1 MNSSSKSKPCSRKSD
16 AEDSG
21 AASGLAESLYWLIR
35 LRWFAVAGIFFTAAL
50 AQHWL
55 RLPLAYAPV
64 YAAAAALGAANA
76 LLLAWL
82 ERARA
87 AGGPGLPALTNRLA
101 NAQIPLD
108 LLCLTA
114 LVHFTGGVE
123 NPFAFYFVFHMII
136 ASVLLSRR
144 ASYLQAVF
152 ALALYLLMTG
162 LEYAGGWEHHCAA
175 SSPALCLRGDSLHLL
190 GAWASFASTLF
201 IAVYMATS
209 ISQKLRLKEA
219 HLRAA
224 NEQLREKD
232 KIKSNYV
239 LRVTHDIKE
248 HLAAI
253 QACLD
258 PVLHGV
264 TGEVAPAQRGL
275 IQRSYDRTGKLM
287 TFVKA
292 LLEITRIKLSR
303 KMETGSFSLRKTAES
318 AVGHV
323 AERAAARNIRLSWTV
338 GHGVDEIHGSQI
350 YIEETIAGF
359 LANAVKYTP
368 EGGRVDL
375 TIGDAGASVLVRVTD
390 TGMGVPADELP
401 HIFEEFYRARNAR
414 AAERT
419 GTGLGLSIAR
429 EVALRHKGRVWAES
443 REGEGS
449 AFYLALPKPA
459 AA

>member
-1 MNSSSKSKPCSRKSD
+1 MNSSSRSNRCLKRSEP
-16 AEDSG
+16 
-21 AASGLAESLYWLIR
+21 AAPAAAGSLADSLYWLIR
-35 LRWFAVAGIFFTAAL
+35 LRWFAVAGVALTALFADRAL
-50 AQHWL
+50 GLA
-55 RLPLAYAPV
+55 LPYARI
-64 YAAAAALGAANA
+64 YAVAAALGAYNF
-76 LLLAWL
+76 LLLDYL
-82 ERARA
+82 NRALDDA
-87 AGGPGLPALTNRLA
+87 PPGLLNRLA

-108 LLCLTA
+108 LLALTA
-114 LVHFTGGVE
+114 LVHFSGGAE
-123 NPFAFYFVFHMII
+123 NPFSYYFVFHMII

-152 ALALYLLMTG
+152 ALLLFLLMSG
-162 LEYAGGWEHHCAA
+162 LEYTGRWAHYCAA
-175 SSPALCLRGDSLHLL
+175 SSPALCTRADALHLL
-190 GAWASFASTLF
+190 GSCAAFGSTLF
-201 IAVYMATS
+201 IAVYMASS
-209 ISQKLRLKEA
+209 ISHRLRLKEA
-219 HLRAA
+219 GLRAA

-232 KIKSNYV
+232 RIKSNYV
-239 LRVTHDIKE
+239 LRVTHDVKE

-264 TGEVAPAQRGL
+264 TGPVPPAQEGL
-275 IQRSYDRTGKLM
+275 IRRSYERTGKLM

-303 KMETGSFSLRKTAES
+303 KMETGPFSLSRTAES
-318 AVGHV
+318 AVGLVEARARAKNIKLTWHV
-323 AERAAARNIRLSWTV
+323 SPEADQL
-338 GHGVDEIHGSQI
+338 HGSQI

-359 LANAVKYTP
+359 LANSVKYTP
-368 EGGRVDL
+368 EGGSVDL
-375 TIGDAGASVLVRVTD
+375 RAGDAGASVLIRVTD

-449 AFYLALPKPA
+449 AFYLSLPKPA

>member
-1 MNSSSKSKPCSRKSD
+1 MPAA
-16 AEDSG
+16 AES
-21 AASGLAESLYWLIR
+21 LAESLYWLIR
-35 LRWFAVAGIFFTAAL
+35 LRWFAVAGIFFAACL
-50 AQHWL
+50 SHYWL
-55 RLPLAYAPV
+55 LLPLPYAPV
-64 YAAAAALGAANA
+64 YAIAAALGAGN
-76 LLLAWL
+76 LLLRL
-82 ERARA
+82 YLDRARA

-101 NAQIPLD
+101 NAQIPPD

-144 ASYLQAVF
+144 ASYLQAAF
-152 ALALYLLMTG
+152 ALVLYLLMTG
-162 LEYAGGWEHHCAA
+162 LEYAGRWEHHCAA
-175 SSPALCLRGDSLHLL
+175 SSPALCLRGDALHLL
-190 GAWASFASTLF
+190 GAWAAFSSTLF

-224 NEQLREKD
+224 NEQLKEKD

-264 TGEVAPAQRGL
+264 TGEVAPAQRSL

-287 TFVKA
+287 FFVKA

-303 KMETGSFSLRKTAES
+303 KMETAPFSLRKTAEN
-318 AVGHV
+318 AVSHV
-323 AERAAARNIRLSWTV
+323 LERARARGINLTWDM
-338 GHGVDEIHGSQI
+338 GPGVDQVHGSQI

-359 LANAVKYTP
+359 LANAVKYTQ
-368 EGGRVDL
+368 EGGSVDMR
-375 TIGDAGASVLVRVTD
+375 IGDAGASVLIRVKD
-390 TGMGVPADELP
+390 NGMGIPADELP
-401 HIFEEFYRARNAR
+401 RIFEEFFRARNAK

-429 EVALRHKGRVWAES
+429 EVAQRHNGRVWVES
-443 REGEGS
+443 EEGKGS
-449 AFYLALPKPA
+449 SFYFSLPKA
-459 AA
+459 SAS

>member
-1 MNSSSKSKPCSRKSD
+1 MNSSSKSSHCLKRNK
-16 AEDSG
+16 
-21 AASGLAESLYWLIR
+21 AAAPAAADGLAESLYWLIR
-35 LRWFAVAGIFFTAAL
+35 LRWFAVAGIFLTAAL

-55 RLPLAYAPV
+55 RLPLAYVPV
-64 YAAAAALGAANA
+64 FAVAAALGAANA
-76 LLLAWL
+76 LLLVWF

-87 AGGPGLPALTNRLA
+87 AGGPGLPVLTNRLA

-144 ASYLQAVF
+144 ASYLQAAF
-152 ALALYLLMTG
+152 ALALYLLLTG
-162 LEYAGGWEHHCAA
+162 LEYTGRWEHHCAA
-175 SSPALCLRGDSLHLL
+175 SSPALCLRGDYLHLL

-209 ISQKLRLKEA
+209 ISRKLRLKEA

-224 NEQLREKD
+224 NEQLNEKD

-264 TGEVAPAQRGL
+264 TGEVAPAQRSL

-287 TFVKA
+287 FFVKA

-303 KMETGSFSLRKTAES
+303 KMETAPFSLRKTAEN
-318 AVGHV
+318 AVSHV
-323 AERAAARNIRLSWTV
+323 LERARARSINLTWAM
-338 GHGVDEIHGSQI
+338 GPGVDQAHGSQI

-368 EGGRVDL
+368 EGGSVDMR
-375 TIGDAGASVLVRVTD
+375 IGDAGASVLIRVKD
-390 TGMGVPADELP
+390 NGIGIPADELP
-401 HIFEEFYRARNAR
+401 RIFEEFFRARNAK

-429 EVALRHKGRVWAES
+429 EVAQRHNGRVWVES
-443 REGEGS
+443 EEGKGS
-449 AFYLALPKPA
+449 SFYFSLPKASA
-459 AA
+459 A

>member
-1 MNSSSKSKPCSRKSD
+1 MNSSSKSKPCSRKSGP
-16 AEDSG
+16 EDQ
-21 AASGLAESLYWLIR
+21 AAAVGLADSLFWLIR
-35 LRWFAVAGIFFTAAL
+35 LRWYAAAGIFGAAL
-50 AQHWL
+50 FADRALGLALPYARICAIAGSLGACNLAL
-55 RLPLAYAPV
+55 RLYLGRAL
-64 YAAAAALGAANA
+64 AAA
-76 LLLAWL
+76 
-82 ERARA
+82 R
-87 AGGPGLPALTNRLA
+87 PGLPALLNRLA

-108 LLCLTA
+108 LLALTA
-114 LVHFTGGVE
+114 LVHFSGGVE
-123 NPFAFYFVFHMII
+123 NPFSYYFVFHMII

-144 ASYLQAVF
+144 ASYLQAAA
-152 ALALYLLMTG
+152 ALLLFLLMAG
-162 LEYAGGWEHHCAA
+162 MEYSGRWAHYCAA
-175 SSPALCLRGDSLHLL
+175 SSPVLCARADALRLL
-190 GAWASFASTLF
+190 GACAAFASTLF

-209 ISQKLRLKEA
+209 IARQLRLKEA
-219 HLRAA
+219 GLREA

-232 KIKSNYV
+232 RIKSNYV

-264 TGEVAPAQRGL
+264 TGEVPAAQRGL

-323 AERAAARNIRLSWTV
+323 AERAAARNIRLSWAV
-338 GHGVDEIHGSQI
+338 GHGVDEMHGSQI

-375 TIGDAGASVLVRVTD
+375 TIGDAGASVLIRVTD
-390 TGMGVPADELP
+390 TGMGIPADELP
-401 HIFEEFYRARNAR
+401 HIFEEFYRARNAK
-414 AAERT
+414 AAERN

-449 AFYLALPKPA
+449 AFYFALPKPA